1 MIKVNEL
8 RIGNYVGG
16 LFDTEQVSVIKA
28 ITENDFSYERI
39 SDEEYFIG
47 NSIKPIPLTEEW
59 LLKFGFENWGNG
71 KLYASKYETYDR
83 FVLFNVIDGTSNF
96 EVHSVI
102 STHGNTPYQQF
113 IISCDEDDRINWG
126 IDLKYIN
133 QLQNLYFALTG
144 QELMLKNK

>member
-1 MIKVNEL
+1 MIQTNEL

-16 LFDTEQVSVIKA
+16 LFDIEQVSVIKA

-59 LLKFGFENWGNG
+59 LLKFGFEFGIKLQNFVKGKHQFVELGFING
-71 KLYASKYETYDR
+71 YFSEIGIFYYGLKTEIKS
-83 FVLFNVIDGTSNF
+83 
-96 EVHSVI
+96 VH
-102 STHGNTPYQQF
+102 
-113 IISCDEDDRINWG
+113 
-126 IDLKYIN
+126 

-144 QELMLKNK
+144 KELEYAR

>member
-1 MIKVNEL
+1 MIQTNEL

-59 LLKFGFENWGNG
+59 LLKFGFEKLVGWDDMEYFNSNGIHIYLCGNDKENWFE
-71 KLYASKYETYDR
+71 YEND
-83 FVLFNVIDGTSNF
+83 VLIKS
-96 EVHSVI
+96 VH
-102 STHGNTPYQQF
+102 
-113 IISCDEDDRINWG
+113 
-126 IDLKYIN
+126 

-144 QELMLKNK
+144 KELEYVG